1 MPSLAYSSAQFVYS
15 RLRKMKNQALNFF
28 DAPVIV
34 LLYHRVT
41 TLANDPQM
49 LAVTPEN
56 FRAQMR
62 HLRDHFPLVRFEQEW
77 RGSARPAVCV
87 TFDDG
92 FADNALEALP
102 ILEELGVPAT
112 FFVSTGNIG
121 SSRQFWWDEL
131 EQILLESESL
141 PGSFPLRS
149 GSVSRSWPTDTA
161 SGRRALYDECA
172 RLMTAADTGSRDQ
185 LLAGLRSW
193 ASAEPGAARV
203 DRALSLDELRLL
215 AASSLVTI
223 GAHTVS
229 HPQLSSLTSA
239 AQRQE
244 IVNSKR
250 QLEEWLGR
258 EVSVF
263 SYPYGR
269 RCHYTRQSIAQC
281 REARFLKAASN
292 FPGQAHRW
300 SDPYQLPRHLVRNW
314 PVELFAEKL
323 RGFWTR

>member
-1 MPSLAYSSAQFVYS
+1 MPSLAYHSAQFVYS
-15 RLRKMKNQALNFF
+15 TLRRTKNQALNLF

-41 TLANDPQM
+41 TLASDPQM

-62 HLRDHFPLVRFEQEW
+62 HLRDNFPLVRFEANW
-77 RGSARPAVCV
+77 RELKRPAVCV
-87 TFDDG
+87 SFDDG

-121 SSRQFWWDEL
+121 STREFWWDEL
-131 EQILLESESL
+131 ERIIIEEKSL
-141 PGSFPLRS
+141 PPGFSFPS
-149 GSVSRSWPTDTA
+149 GKIRPAGTDA
-161 SGRRALYDECA
+161 ERRELYQECA
-172 RLMTAADTGSRDQ
+172 RLMTDADTRSRDE

-193 ASAEPGAARV
+193 ARVAERPADG
-203 DRALSLDELRLL
+203 DRAMSVEELRGL
-215 AASSLVTI
+215 AASGLVTI

-229 HPQLSSLTSA
+229 HTRLSSLPPA
-239 AQRQE
+239 AQRDE
-244 IVNSKR
+244 IASSKR
-250 QLEEWLGR
+250 QLEQWLGT
-258 EVSVF
+258 EVTVF

-269 RCHYTRQSIAQC
+269 RCHYTRESISIC
-281 REARFLKAASN
+281 REAGFRKVAAN

-300 SDPYQLPRHLVRNW
+300 SDPYQVPRHLVRNW
-314 PVELFAEKL
+314 PAELFAEKL